1 MFFNIKFINY
11 FYGEKIKMGKYSFCI
26 TQAISSMNF
35 IMNVNKIEHE
45 STNKT
50 KRKNIK
56 KDDGAAPTPQ
66 QF

>member
-1 MFFNIKFINY
+1 
-11 FYGEKIKMGKYSFCI
+11 MGKYSFCI

-50 KRKNIK
+50 KRKNIE